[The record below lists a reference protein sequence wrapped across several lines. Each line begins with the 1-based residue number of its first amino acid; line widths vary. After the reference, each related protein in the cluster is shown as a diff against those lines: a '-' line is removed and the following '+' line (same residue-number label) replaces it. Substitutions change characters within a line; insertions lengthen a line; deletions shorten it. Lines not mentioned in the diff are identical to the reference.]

1 VVYSF
6 CKFFRNIKNIVTRND
21 LRHVWFP
28 NSTPRKALKNT
39 INVIPDRKG
48 RLQHYAVDI
57 TG

>member
-1 VVYSF
+1 
-6 CKFFRNIKNIVTRND
+6 VTRND

-28 NSTPRKALKNT
+28 NSTPRKALKNM

>member
-1 VVYSF
+1 LQIFSQY
-6 CKFFRNIKNIVTRND
+6 KNIVTRND

-28 NSTPRKALKNT
+28 NSTPRKALKNM